1 MVITFMEKRT
11 KKITDVTV
19 MDHTDELEFK
29 SR

>member
-1 MVITFMEKRT
+1 MVVTFMEKMT

-19 MDHTDELEFK
+19 MDQTDKLELK

>member
-1 MVITFMEKRT
+1 MVVTFMEKMT

-19 MDHTDELEFK
+19 MDQTDKLEFK

>member
-1 MVITFMEKRT
+1 MVITFMEKMT

-19 MDHTDELEFK
+19 MDHTEELEFK